1 MEIEMK
7 EKKITMGTKKVM
19 EAQKKSEETGEIG
32 TLKKYKTAIW
42 ITIPVQF
49 AEGEA
54 IKHLQHQ
61 VHIHKDQYLT
71 LDIYA
76 ERAKKDKPKSGI
88 VKSEALWE
96 DRNN

>member
-1 MEIEMK
+1 MK
-7 EKKITMGTKKVM
+7 TNTKKVM
-19 EAQKKSEETGEIG
+19 EAQKKSEETGEVWV
-32 TLKKYKTAIW
+32 LQKYRTSVW
-42 ITIPVQF
+42 ITVPVKF
-49 AEGEA
+49 AKGET
-54 IKHLQHQ
+54 IKHLQQ
-61 VHIHKDQYLT
+61 EVQIHKDQYLT